1 MSRVLE
7 VVLCLSQDGWPVKAS
22 NRTRAAPRDFG
33 AELVRAWRI
42 CPQVRMRRGH
52 ERVTIEPCQV
62 VEAEPSPD
70 ASWWTWIESHAH
82 ERRVVASRTQAFA
95 PGVTQRELFDA
106 AHAGIVVSALGAGHG
121 AAAVDGTDSPP
132 AAGGDAKPVAKSET
146 KSAARS
152 AAKAAVDAS
161 AGAGA
166 GSADDAQPGGG
177 SRGRPEA
184 AAASAATDAPVAPQP
199 AAAPAGRWLVSE
211 RRRGGGADDSGV
223 VVEMTLDDIALHDGD
238 APPRRY
244 VELRLA
250 APDWETVEA
259 RSAALRALFAA
270 ARELSGAWPAFVQ
283 LTSAIDRACAGE
295 FATAAPV
302 KAQLVDL
309 AGIRSQ
315 RAALFALSGDIA
327 AQWLGN
333 EGGVLDRDDP
343 EFVHQ
348 MRVALRRLRTLMRF
362 FPRFADRQW
371 QDTFGT
377 DLRWL
382 AALLG
387 TVRDWDVFSTEI
399 LPALIAADGG
409 GADWAGTLD
418 AARAQSA
425 AARVELRQALHSAR
439 YARLTL
445 GWLEWL
451 STLALP
457 PAANDDAPSLRR
469 HAAKRV
475 RRLFGHLYASP
486 SLTSLDTAA
495 RHQVRIDAKRLRYAL
510 EFFASLAS
518 RRTRTE
524 TVKTLARVQS
534 VLGEANDAIVA
545 LHHLEQLAAPPYQ
558 IGFVRGYGAA
568 LEQRAA
574 RDAEALLASLRPPK
588 LDGKAR

>member
-7 VVLCLSQDGWPVKAS
+7 IVLSLSLEGWPVKAAS
-22 NRTRAAPRDFG
+22 RARGAQRDFG

-62 VEAEPSPD
+62 EEAEPSPG
-70 ASWWTWIESHAH
+70 ASWWTWVESNAH
-82 ERRVVASRTQAFA
+82 GRRVVASRTKAFA

-106 AHAGIVVSALGAGHG
+106 EHEGIVVAMPLPVPAT
-121 AAAVDGTDSPP
+121 AAAADADAPAGGVDGVAPESTEHP
-132 AAGGDAKPVAKSET
+132 AAGASPES
-146 KSAARS
+146 SALRI
-152 AAKAAVDAS
+152 
-161 AGAGA
+161 
-166 GSADDAQPGGG
+166 
-177 SRGRPEA
+177 
-184 AAASAATDAPVAPQP
+184 
-199 AAAPAGRWLVSE
+199 VSE
-211 RRRGGGADDSGV
+211 RRRGRWADDSGV
-223 VVEMTLDDIALHDGD
+223 VVEMTLDDVILYGGGE
-238 APPRRY
+238 PPRRY
-244 VELRLA
+244 VELRLT
-250 APDWETVEA
+250 APDWETFAA
-259 RSAALRALFAA
+259 RTAALHALFAA

-283 LTSAIDRACAGE
+283 LTSVIDRACAGE
-295 FATAAPV
+295 PADAGPV

-309 AGIRSQ
+309 TGIRTQ
-315 RAALFALSGDIA
+315 RAALFALSGDIT

-333 EGGVLDRDDP
+333 EGGVLERDDP

-362 FPRFADRQW
+362 FPLFADRPW
-371 QDTFGT
+371 RDTLGV

-387 TVRDWDVFSTEI
+387 TVRDWDVFSTES

-409 GADWAGTLD
+409 SADWNGTLD
-418 AARAQSA
+418 AARAQSM

-451 STLALP
+451 SALALP
-457 PAANDDAPSLRR
+457 PAEGGDAPSLRR
-469 HAAKRV
+469 HATKRV

-518 RRTRTE
+518 RRTRNE
-524 TVKTLARVQS
+524 TIKTLARVQS
-534 VLGEANDAIVA
+534 VLGESNDTMVA
-545 LHHLEQLAAPPYQ
+545 LQHLEQLAAPPYQ
-558 IGFVRGYGAA
+558 LGFVRGYGAA

-574 RDAEALLASLRPPK
+574 HDAETLLASLRPPK
-588 LDGKAR
+588 LDGKPR

>member
-7 VVLCLSQDGWPVKAS
+7 IVLSLSLEGWPVKATS
-22 NRTRAAPRDFG
+22 RARGTQRDFG

-62 VEAEPSPD
+62 EEAEPSPG
-70 ASWWTWIESHAH
+70 ASWWTWVESNAH
-82 ERRVVASRTQAFA
+82 GRRVVASRARAFA

-106 AHAGIVVSALGAGHG
+106 EHAGIVVAMPL
-121 AAAVDGTDSPP
+121 PIP
-132 AAGGDAKPVAKSET
+132 AT
-146 KSAARS
+146 
-152 AAKAAVDAS
+152 
-161 AGAGA
+161 
-166 GSADDAQPGGG
+166 
-177 SRGRPEA
+177 
-184 AAASAATDAPVAPQP
+184 
-199 AAAPAGRWLVSE
+199 AAPADADAAIGEVDGVAPNATAPSAAGELPESSALRLVSE
-211 RRRGGGADDSGV
+211 RRRGRWADDSGV
-223 VVEMTLDDIALHDGD
+223 VVEMTLDDVTLHGGGES
-238 APPRRY
+238 PRRY
-244 VELRLA
+244 VELRLT
-250 APDWETVEA
+250 APDWETLAA
-259 RSAALRALFAA
+259 RTAALHALFAA

-283 LTSAIDRACAGE
+283 LTSVIDRACAGE
-295 FATAAPV
+295 PATTGPV

-309 AGIRSQ
+309 TGIRSQ
-315 RAALFALSGDIA
+315 RTALFALSGDIA

-362 FPRFADRQW
+362 FPLFADRQW
-371 QDTFGT
+371 QDTFGV

-387 TVRDWDVFSTEI
+387 TVRDWDVFSTES

-409 GADWAGTLD
+409 GADWDGTLD
-418 AARAQSA
+418 AAHAQCVT
-425 AARVELRQALHSAR
+425 ARVELRQALHSAR

-451 STLALP
+451 SSLALP
-457 PAANDDAPSLRR
+457 PAEAVDAPSLRR
-469 HAAKRV
+469 HATKRV
-475 RRLFGHLYASP
+475 RRLFGELYASP

-524 TVKTLARVQS
+524 TVKTLTRVQS
-534 VLGEANDAIVA
+534 VLGEANDTIVA

-558 IGFVRGYGAA
+558 LGFVRGYGAA

-588 LDGKAR
+588 LDGKPG

>member
-7 VVLCLSQDGWPVKAS
+7 IVLSLSLEGWPVKTGS
-22 NRTRAAPRDFG
+22 RVRGEQRDFG

-42 CPQVRMRRGH
+42 CSQVRMRRGH

-62 VEAEPSPD
+62 EEAEPNPGEC
-70 ASWWTWIESHAH
+70 WWTWIESNAQG
-82 ERRVVASRTQAFA
+82 RRVVASRTRAFA
-95 PGVTQRELFDA
+95 PGVVERELFDA
-106 AHAGIVVSALGAGHG
+106 EHAGIDV
-121 AAAVDGTDSPP
+121 AV
-132 AAGGDAKPVAKSET
+132 
-146 KSAARS
+146 
-152 AAKAAVDAS
+152 
-161 AGAGA
+161 
-166 GSADDAQPGGG
+166 
-177 SRGRPEA
+177 
-184 AAASAATDAPVAPQP
+184 P
-199 AAAPAGRWLVSE
+199 AAATQADAESAEAPGEGVTPGPVDEAALAASSEPAPLRLVSE
-211 RRRGGGADDSGV
+211 RRRGRWADDSGV
-223 VVEMTLDDIALHDGD
+223 VVEMTLDDVTLYGGTE
-238 APPRRY
+238 PPRRH

-250 APDWETVEA
+250 APDWETVAA

-283 LTSAIDRACAGE
+283 LGSVIDCACAGE
-295 FATAAPV
+295 PAVAGPV

-309 AGIRSQ
+309 TGIRTQ

-333 EGGVLDRDDP
+333 ESGVLDRDDP

-362 FPRFADRQW
+362 FPRFADDRW
-371 QDTFGT
+371 KDAFGA

-387 TVRDWDVFSTEI
+387 TVRDWDVFSTES

-409 GADWAGTLD
+409 SADWNGTLD
-418 AARAQSA
+418 AARAQA
-425 AARVELRQALHSAR
+425 MAARIELRQALHSAR

-457 PAANDDAPSLRR
+457 PDAGDDDTPSLRR
-469 HAAKRV
+469 HATKRV
-475 RRLFGHLYASP
+475 RRLFGHLYALP

-518 RRTRTE
+518 RRTRNE

-534 VLGEANDAIVA
+534 VLGEANDTMVA
-545 LHHLEQLAAPPYQ
+545 LHRLEQLAAPAYQ
-558 IGFVRGYGAA
+558 LGFVRGYGAA

-574 RDAEALLASLRPPK
+574 SDAEALLASLRPPK
-588 LDGKAR
+588 LDGKPR

>member
-7 VVLCLSQDGWPVKAS
+7 IVLCLSLDAWQVKTG
-22 NRTRAAPRDFG
+22 TRARGEQRDFG

-62 VEAEPSPD
+62 EEAEPSPGEC
-70 ASWWTWIESHAH
+70 WWTWIESNAQA
-82 ERRVVASRTQAFA
+82 RRVVASRTKAFA
-95 PGVTQRELFDA
+95 PGVVARERFDA
-106 AHAGIVVSALGAGHG
+106 EHAGIAVATPPSAPAPLAEAPPTQATGEDMTPGPVDE
-121 AAAVDGTDSPP
+121 AAV
-132 AAGGDAKPVAKSET
+132 
-146 KSAARS
+146 
-152 AAKAAVDAS
+152 
-161 AGAGA
+161 
-166 GSADDAQPGGG
+166 
-177 SRGRPEA
+177 
-184 AAASAATDAPVAPQP
+184 AASSGPAPLRLVA
-199 AAAPAGRWLVSE
+199 E
-211 RRRGGGADDSGV
+211 RRRGRWADDSGV
-223 VVEMTLDDIALHDGD
+223 VVEMTLDDVTLHGG
-238 APPRRY
+238 AGLPRRQ

-250 APDWETVEA
+250 APDWETVPA
-259 RSAALRALFAA
+259 RTAALRALFAA

-283 LTSAIDRACAGE
+283 LTSVIDRACAGE
-295 FATAAPV
+295 PGVAGPV
-302 KAQLVDL
+302 KAKIVDL
-309 AGIRSQ
+309 TGIRTQ
-315 RAALFALSGDIA
+315 RTALFALSGDIA

-362 FPRFADRQW
+362 FPRFADDQW
-371 QDTFGT
+371 QETFGA

-382 AALLG
+382 ASLLG
-387 TVRDWDVFSTEI
+387 TVRDWDVFSTES

-409 GADWAGTLD
+409 SADWNGTLD
-418 AARAQSA
+418 AARAQA
-425 AARVELRQALHSAR
+425 MAARIELRQALHSAR

-457 PAANDDAPSLRR
+457 PAAGDDDAPSLRR
-469 HAAKRV
+469 HATKRV

-518 RRTRTE
+518 RRTRNE

-534 VLGEANDAIVA
+534 VLGEANDTMVA
-545 LHHLEQLAAPPYQ
+545 QHHLEQLAAPAYQ
-558 IGFVRGYGAA
+558 LGFVRGYGAA

-574 RDAEALLASLRPPK
+574 RDAEALLASLRPPR
-588 LDGKAR
+588 LDGKPR

>member
-7 VVLCLSQDGWPVKAS
+7 IVLSLSLEGWPAKAAG
-22 NRTRAAPRDFG
+22 RARGAQRDFG

-52 ERVTIEPCQV
+52 ERVTIEPCQIE
-62 VEAEPSPD
+62 EAEPSPG
-70 ASWWTWIESHAH
+70 ASWWTWVESNAH
-82 ERRVVASRTQAFA
+82 GRRVVASRTKVFA
-95 PGVTQRELFDA
+95 PGVTARELFDA
-106 AHAGIVVSALGAGHG
+106 EHAGIVVAMPLPVPEAAG
-121 AAAVDGTDSPP
+121 AATGEVDG
-132 AAGGDAKPVAKSET
+132 VAPDT
-146 KSAARS
+146 T
-152 AAKAAVDAS
+152 
-161 AGAGA
+161 
-166 GSADDAQPGGG
+166 
-177 SRGRPEA
+177 GRPEA
-184 AAASAATDAPVAPQP
+184 GMEPESSAL
-199 AAAPAGRWLVSE
+199 RLVSE
-211 RRRGGGADDSGV
+211 RRRGRWADDSGV
-223 VVEMTLDDIALHDGD
+223 VVEMTLDDVMLHRGD
-238 APPRRY
+238 EPPRRY

-250 APDWETVEA
+250 APDWETLAA
-259 RSAALRALFAA
+259 RTAALHALFAA

-283 LTSAIDRACAGE
+283 LTSVIDRACAAE
-295 FATAAPV
+295 PAASGPV
-302 KAQLVDL
+302 KAQPVELTGV
-309 AGIRSQ
+309 RTQ
-315 RAALFALSGDIA
+315 RAALFALSGDIT

-333 EGGVLDRDDP
+333 EGGVLEYDDP

-371 QDTFGT
+371 RDTLGV
-377 DLRWL
+377 DMHWL

-387 TVRDWDVFSTEI
+387 TVRDWDVFATES

-409 GADWAGTLD
+409 DGEWNGTLD
-418 AARAQSA
+418 AARAQCV
-425 AARVELRQALHSAR
+425 AARGELRQALHSAR

-451 STLALP
+451 GSLALP
-457 PAANDDAPSLRR
+457 HAEDDAPSLRR
-469 HAAKRV
+469 HATKRV

-495 RHQVRIDAKRLRYAL
+495 RHRVRIDAKRLRYAL

-545 LHHLEQLAAPPYQ
+545 LRHLEKLAAPPYQ
-558 IGFVRGYGAA
+558 LGFVRGYGAA

-574 RDAEALLASLRPPK
+574 RDAETLLASLRPPK
-588 LDGKAR
+588 LDGKPG

>member
-7 VVLCLSQDGWPVKAS
+7 IVLSLSLEGWPAKVAG
-22 NRTRAAPRDFG
+22 RARGAQRDFG

-52 ERVTIEPCQV
+52 ERVTIEPCQIE
-62 VEAEPSPD
+62 EAEPSPG
-70 ASWWTWIESHAH
+70 ASWWTWVESNAH
-82 ERRVVASRTQAFA
+82 GRRVVASRTKVFA
-95 PGVTQRELFDA
+95 PGVTMRELFDA
-106 AHAGIVVSALGAGHG
+106 EHAGIVVAMPL
-121 AAAVDGTDSPP
+121 
-132 AAGGDAKPVAKSET
+132 PV
-146 KSAARS
+146 
-152 AAKAAVDAS
+152 
-161 AGAGA
+161 
-166 GSADDAQPGGG
+166 
-177 SRGRPEA
+177 PEA
-184 AAASAATDAPVAPQP
+184 AGAATGEVDGVAPDTTGCPEAGMQP
-199 AAAPAGRWLVSE
+199 ESSALRLVSE
-211 RRRGGGADDSGV
+211 RRRGRWADDSGV
-223 VVEMTLDDIALHDGD
+223 VVEMTLDDVTLHRGGE
-238 APPRRY
+238 PPRRY

-250 APDWETVEA
+250 APDWETLAA
-259 RSAALRALFAA
+259 RTAALHALFAA

-283 LTSAIDRACAGE
+283 LTSVIDRACAAE
-295 FATAAPV
+295 PAASGPV
-302 KAQLVDL
+302 KAQPVDL
-309 AGIRSQ
+309 TGVRTQ
-315 RAALFALSGDIA
+315 RAALFALSGDIT

-333 EGGVLDRDDP
+333 ESGVLEYDDP

-371 QDTFGT
+371 RDTLGV
-377 DLRWL
+377 DMHWL

-387 TVRDWDVFSTEI
+387 TVRDWDVFATES

-409 GADWAGTLD
+409 DGEWNGTLD
-418 AARAQSA
+418 AARAQCV
-425 AARVELRQALHSAR
+425 AARGELRQALHSAR

-451 STLALP
+451 GSLALP
-457 PAANDDAPSLRR
+457 HAEDGDAPSLRR
-469 HAAKRV
+469 HATKRV
-475 RRLFGHLYASP
+475 RRLFGDLYASP

-534 VLGEANDAIVA
+534 VLGEANDTIVA
-545 LHHLEQLAAPPYQ
+545 LHHLEKLAAPPYQ
-558 IGFVRGYGAA
+558 LGFVRGYGAA

-574 RDAEALLASLRPPK
+574 RDAETLLASLRPPK
-588 LDGKAR
+588 LDGKPG

>member
-7 VVLCLSQDGWPVKAS
+7 IVLSLSLEGWPVKAAS
-22 NRTRAAPRDFG
+22 RARGAQRDFG

-62 VEAEPSPD
+62 EEAERSPG
-70 ASWWTWIESHAH
+70 ASWWTWVESNAH
-82 ERRVVASRTQAFA
+82 GRRVVASRTEAFA

-106 AHAGIVVSALGAGHG
+106 EHAGIAIAMPL
-121 AAAVDGTDSPP
+121 PL
-132 AAGGDAKPVAKSET
+132 PVT
-146 KSAARS
+146 
-152 AAKAAVDAS
+152 
-161 AGAGA
+161 
-166 GSADDAQPGGG
+166 
-177 SRGRPEA
+177 A
-184 AAASAATDAPVAPQP
+184 AAADAD
-199 AAAPAGRWLVSE
+199 APAGEINGVAPDVAAPPESSAPRLVSE
-211 RRRGGGADDSGV
+211 RRRGRWADDSGV
-223 VVEMTLDDIALHDGD
+223 VVEMTLDDITLHGGGE
-238 APPRRY
+238 PPRRY

-250 APDWETVEA
+250 APDWETFAA
-259 RSAALRALFAA
+259 RTAALRALFAA

-295 FATAAPV
+295 PAAVRPV

-309 AGIRSQ
+309 TGVRTQ
-315 RAALFALSGDIA
+315 RAALFALSGDIT

-362 FPRFADRQW
+362 FPLFADRQW
-371 QDTFGT
+371 QDTLGV

-387 TVRDWDVFSTEI
+387 TVRDWDVFTTES

-409 GADWAGTLD
+409 GADWNGTLD
-418 AARAQSA
+418 AARAQSM

-451 STLALP
+451 SALALP
-457 PAANDDAPSLRR
+457 PAEGGDAPSLRR
-469 HAAKRV
+469 HATKRV
-475 RRLFGHLYASP
+475 RRLFGDLYASP

-524 TVKTLARVQS
+524 TVKTLTRVQS
-534 VLGEANDAIVA
+534 VLGEANDTMVA
-545 LHHLEQLAAPPYQ
+545 LHHLEKLAAPPYQ
-558 IGFVRGYGAA
+558 LGFVRGYGAA

-588 LDGKAR
+588 LGGKPG

>member
-7 VVLCLSQDGWPVKAS
+7 IVLSLSLEGWPAKAAS
-22 NRTRAAPRDFG
+22 RARGTQRDFG

-62 VEAEPSPD
+62 EEAEPSPG
-70 ASWWTWIESHAH
+70 ASWWTWVESNAH
-82 ERRVVASRTQAFA
+82 GRRVVASRTKPFA

-106 AHAGIVVSALGAGHG
+106 EHAGIVVAMPLP
-121 AAAVDGTDSPP
+121 VP
-132 AAGGDAKPVAKSET
+132 ATG
-146 KSAARS
+146 
-152 AAKAAVDAS
+152 AAVDADAPTGEVDGVVPDAAEHPA
-161 AGAGA
+161 AGA
-166 GSADDAQPGGG
+166 P
-177 SRGRPEA
+177 PEA
-184 AAASAATDAPVAPQP
+184 P
-199 AAAPAGRWLVSE
+199 ALRVVSE
-211 RRRGGGADDSGV
+211 RRRGRWADDSGV
-223 VVEMTLDDIALHDGD
+223 VVEMTLDDVTLHGGGE
-238 APPRRY
+238 PPRRY

-250 APDWETVEA
+250 APDWETFTA
-259 RSAALRALFAA
+259 RTAALHALFAA

-283 LTSAIDRACAGE
+283 LTSVIDRACAGE
-295 FATAAPV
+295 PAAAGPV
-302 KAQLVDL
+302 KARLVDL
-309 AGIRSQ
+309 TGIRRQ

-333 EGGVLDRDDP
+333 EAGVLDRDDP

-348 MRVALRRLRTLMRF
+348 LRVALRRLRTLMRF

-371 QDTFGT
+371 KDTFGA
-377 DLRWL
+377 DLHWL

-387 TVRDWDVFSTEI
+387 TVRDWDVFSTET

-409 GADWAGTLD
+409 GADWNGTLD
-418 AARAQSA
+418 AARAQST

-451 STLALP
+451 SALALP
-457 PAANDDAPSLRR
+457 PAAAADDDAPSLRR
-469 HAAKRV
+469 HATKRV

-495 RHQVRIDAKRLRYAL
+495 RHRVRIDAKRLRYAL

-534 VLGEANDAIVA
+534 VLGEANDTVVA

-558 IGFVRGYGAA
+558 LGFVRGYGAA

-574 RDAEALLASLRPPK
+574 RDAETLLASLRPPK
-588 LDGKAR
+588 LDGKPG

>member
-7 VVLCLSQDGWPVKAS
+7 IVLSLSLEGWPGKGAS
-22 NRTRAAPRDFG
+22 RARGAQRDFG

-52 ERVTIEPCQV
+52 ERVTIEPCQIE
-62 VEAEPSPD
+62 EAERSPG
-70 ASWWTWIESHAH
+70 ASWWTWVEANAH
-82 ERRVVASRTQAFA
+82 GTRVVASRTEAFA

-106 AHAGIVVSALGAGHG
+106 EHAGIVVATPL
-121 AAAVDGTDSPP
+121 PIP
-132 AAGGDAKPVAKSET
+132 AT
-146 KSAARS
+146 R
-152 AAKAAVDAS
+152 
-161 AGAGA
+161 
-166 GSADDAQPGGG
+166 
-177 SRGRPEA
+177 
-184 AAASAATDAPVAPQP
+184 AATDADVPAADVNGVAPDTDEARAQ
-199 AAAPAGRWLVSE
+199 ASALRIVSE
-211 RRRGGGADDSGV
+211 RRRGRWADDSGV
-223 VVEMTLDDIALHDGD
+223 GVEMTLDDITLHGGGE
-238 APPRRY
+238 PPRRY

-250 APDWETVEA
+250 APDWETVAA
-259 RSAALRALFAA
+259 RTAALHALFAA
-270 ARELSGAWPAFVQ
+270 ARELTGAWPAFVQ
-283 LTSAIDRACAGE
+283 LTSVIDRACAGGPV
-295 FATAAPV
+295 AAALV
-302 KAQLVDL
+302 KAQPVDL
-309 AGIRSQ
+309 TGIRTQ
-315 RAALFALSGDIA
+315 RAALFALSGDIT

-333 EGGVLDRDDP
+333 ECGVLDRDDP

-362 FPRFADRQW
+362 FPRFTDRQW
-371 QDTFGT
+371 KDTLGV

-382 AALLG
+382 AKLLG
-387 TVRDWDVFSTEI
+387 TVRDWDVFATES

-409 GADWAGTLD
+409 GSDWDGTLD
-418 AARAQSA
+418 AARAQSM

-451 STLALP
+451 SALALP
-457 PAANDDAPSLRR
+457 AAGDDDAPSLRR
-469 HAAKRV
+469 HATKRV
-475 RRLFGHLYASP
+475 RRLFGHLYGSP

-534 VLGEANDAIVA
+534 VLGEANDAMVA

-558 IGFVRGYGAA
+558 LGFVRGYGAA

-574 RDAEALLASLRPPK
+574 RDAETLLASLRPPK
-588 LDGKAR
+588 LDGKPG

>member
-7 VVLCLSQDGWPVKAS
+7 IVLSLSLEGWPTKAAG
-22 NRTRAAPRDFG
+22 RARGAQRDFG

-52 ERVTIEPCQV
+52 ERVTIEPCQIE
-62 VEAEPSPD
+62 EAEPSPG
-70 ASWWTWIESHAH
+70 ASWWTWVESNAH
-82 ERRVVASRTQAFA
+82 GRRVVASRTKVFA
-95 PGVTQRELFDA
+95 PGVTARELFDA
-106 AHAGIVVSALGAGHG
+106 EHAGIVVAMPLPVPEAAG
-121 AAAVDGTDSPP
+121 AATGEVDG
-132 AAGGDAKPVAKSET
+132 VAPDT
-146 KSAARS
+146 T
-152 AAKAAVDAS
+152 
-161 AGAGA
+161 
-166 GSADDAQPGGG
+166 
-177 SRGRPEA
+177 GRPEA
-184 AAASAATDAPVAPQP
+184 DMQPESSAL
-199 AAAPAGRWLVSE
+199 RLVSE
-211 RRRGGGADDSGV
+211 RRRGRWADDSGV
-223 VVEMTLDDIALHDGD
+223 VVEMTLDDVTLHSGD
-238 APPRRY
+238 EPPRRY

-250 APDWETVEA
+250 APDWETLAA
-259 RSAALRALFAA
+259 RTAALHALFAA

-283 LTSAIDRACAGE
+283 LTSVIDRACAAE
-295 FATAAPV
+295 PAASGPV
-302 KAQLVDL
+302 KAQPVELTGV
-309 AGIRSQ
+309 RTQ
-315 RAALFALSGDIA
+315 RAALFALSGDIT

-333 EGGVLDRDDP
+333 EGGVLEYDDP

-371 QDTFGT
+371 RDTLGV
-377 DLRWL
+377 DMHWL

-387 TVRDWDVFSTEI
+387 TVRDWDVFATES

-409 GADWAGTLD
+409 DGEWNGTLD
-418 AARAQSA
+418 AARAQCV
-425 AARVELRQALHSAR
+425 AARGELRQALHSAR

-451 STLALP
+451 GSLALP
-457 PAANDDAPSLRR
+457 HAEDDAPSLRR
-469 HAAKRV
+469 HATKRV

-495 RHQVRIDAKRLRYAL
+495 RHRVRIDAKRLRYAL

-545 LHHLEQLAAPPYQ
+545 LRHLEKLAAPPYQ
-558 IGFVRGYGAA
+558 LGFVRGYGAA

-574 RDAEALLASLRPPK
+574 RDAETLLASLRPPK
-588 LDGKAR
+588 LDGKPG

>member
-7 VVLCLSQDGWPVKAS
+7 IVLSLSLEGWPAKVAG
-22 NRTRAAPRDFG
+22 RARGAQRDFG

-52 ERVTIEPCQV
+52 ERVTIEPCQIE
-62 VEAEPSPD
+62 EAEPSPG
-70 ASWWTWIESHAH
+70 ASWWTWVESNAH
-82 ERRVVASRTQAFA
+82 GRRVVASRTKVFA
-95 PGVTQRELFDA
+95 PGVTMRELFDA
-106 AHAGIVVSALGAGHG
+106 EHAGIVVAMPL
-121 AAAVDGTDSPP
+121 
-132 AAGGDAKPVAKSET
+132 PV
-146 KSAARS
+146 
-152 AAKAAVDAS
+152 
-161 AGAGA
+161 
-166 GSADDAQPGGG
+166 
-177 SRGRPEA
+177 PEA
-184 AAASAATDAPVAPQP
+184 AGAATGEVDGVAPDTTGCPEAGMQP
-199 AAAPAGRWLVSE
+199 ESSALRLVSE
-211 RRRGGGADDSGV
+211 RRRGRWADDSGV
-223 VVEMTLDDIALHDGD
+223 VVEMTLDDVTLHRGGE
-238 APPRRY
+238 PPRRY

-250 APDWETVEA
+250 APDWETLAA
-259 RSAALRALFAA
+259 RTAALHALFAA

-283 LTSAIDRACAGE
+283 LTSVIDRACAAE
-295 FATAAPV
+295 PAASGPV
-302 KAQLVDL
+302 KAQPVDL
-309 AGIRSQ
+309 TGVRTQ
-315 RAALFALSGDIA
+315 RAALFALSGDIT

-333 EGGVLDRDDP
+333 EGGVLEYDDP

-371 QDTFGT
+371 RDTLGV
-377 DLRWL
+377 DMHWL

-387 TVRDWDVFSTEI
+387 TVRDWDVFATES

-409 GADWAGTLD
+409 DGEWNGTLD
-418 AARAQSA
+418 AARAQCV
-425 AARVELRQALHSAR
+425 AARGELRQALHSAR

-451 STLALP
+451 GSLALP
-457 PAANDDAPSLRR
+457 HAEDGDAPSLRR
-469 HAAKRV
+469 HATKRV
-475 RRLFGHLYASP
+475 RRLFGDLYASP

-534 VLGEANDAIVA
+534 VLGEANDTIVA
-545 LHHLEQLAAPPYQ
+545 LHHLEKLAAPPYQ
-558 IGFVRGYGAA
+558 LGFVRGYGAA

-574 RDAEALLASLRPPK
+574 RDAETLLASLRPPK
-588 LDGKAR
+588 LDGKPG

>member
-7 VVLCLSQDGWPVKAS
+7 VVLCLSLEGWPVKTGS
-22 NRTRAAPRDFG
+22 RVRGEQRDFG

-62 VEAEPSPD
+62 EEAEPSPGEC
-70 ASWWTWIESHAH
+70 WWTWIESNVQG
-82 ERRVVASRTQAFA
+82 RRVVASRTKRFA
-95 PGVTQRELFDA
+95 PGVVARELFDA
-106 AHAGIVVSALGAGHG
+106 EHAGIAVATPAPAAQADAESAETAGEG
-121 AAAVDGTDSPP
+121 VTPGPVDEAAV
-132 AAGGDAKPVAKSET
+132 
-146 KSAARS
+146 
-152 AAKAAVDAS
+152 
-161 AGAGA
+161 
-166 GSADDAQPGGG
+166 
-177 SRGRPEA
+177 
-184 AAASAATDAPVAPQP
+184 AASSGPAPP
-199 AAAPAGRWLVSE
+199 RLVSE
-211 RRRGGGADDSGV
+211 RRRGRWADDSGV
-223 VVEMTLDDIALHDGD
+223 VVEMTLDDVTLHGGTES
-238 APPRRY
+238 PRRHG
-244 VELRLA
+244 ELRLA
-250 APDWETVEA
+250 APDWETVAA
-259 RSAALRALFAA
+259 RTAALRALFAA

-283 LTSAIDRACAGE
+283 LTSVIDRACAGE
-295 FATAAPV
+295 PDAPRPV

-309 AGIRSQ
+309 AGIRTQ

-333 EGGVLDRDDP
+333 ESGVLDRDDP

-348 MRVALRRLRTLMRF
+348 MRVALRRLRTLVRF
-362 FPRFADRQW
+362 FPRFADDQW
-371 QDTFGT
+371 TDTFGV

-382 AALLG
+382 ASLLG
-387 TVRDWDVFSTEI
+387 TVRDWDVFSTES

-409 GADWAGTLD
+409 SADWDGTLD
-418 AARAQSA
+418 AARAQA
-425 AARVELRQALHSAR
+425 TAARVELRQALHSAR

-451 STLALP
+451 STFALP
-457 PAANDDAPSLRR
+457 PAAGDDDAPSLRR
-469 HAAKRV
+469 HATRRV

-534 VLGEANDAIVA
+534 VLGEANDTMVA
-545 LHHLEQLAAPPYQ
+545 LHHLEHLAAPAYQ
-558 IGFVRGYGAA
+558 RGFVRGYGAA

-574 RDAEALLASLRPPK
+574 SDAEALLASLRPPK
-588 LDGKAR
+588 LDGKPR

>member
-7 VVLCLSQDGWPVKAS
+7 IVLCLSLEGWPVKAGS
-22 NRTRAAPRDFG
+22 RARGEQRDFG

-52 ERVTIEPCQV
+52 ERVTIEPCQIE
-62 VEAEPSPD
+62 EAEPSPGE
-70 ASWWTWIESHAH
+70 SWWTWVESNAH
-82 ERRVVASRTQAFA
+82 GRRVVASRTKAFA
-95 PGVTQRELFDA
+95 PGVVARELFDA
-106 AHAGIVVSALGAGHG
+106 EHAGIVVATPPSATPAEPERAEAAGDGGQGAPGPVDEAVV
-121 AAAVDGTDSPP
+121 AAATGP
-132 AAGGDAKPVAKSET
+132 APL
-146 KSAARS
+146 R
-152 AAKAAVDAS
+152 
-161 AGAGA
+161 
-166 GSADDAQPGGG
+166 
-177 SRGRPEA
+177 
-184 AAASAATDAPVAPQP
+184 
-199 AAAPAGRWLVSE
+199 LVSE
-211 RRRGGGADDSGV
+211 RRRGRWADDSGV
-223 VVEMTLDDIALHDGD
+223 VVEMTLDDVMLDGG
-238 APPRRY
+238 AEPPRRH

-250 APDWETVEA
+250 APDWETDAA
-259 RSAALRALFAA
+259 RAAALRALFAA

-283 LTSAIDRACAGE
+283 LTSVIDRACAGE
-295 FATAAPV
+295 PAITGPI

-309 AGIRSQ
+309 TGIRTQ
-315 RAALFALSGDIA
+315 RTALFALSGDIA

-333 EGGVLDRDDP
+333 EAGVLERDDP

-362 FPRFADRQW
+362 FPRFADDRW
-371 QDTFGT
+371 KDAFGA

-382 AALLG
+382 ASLLG
-387 TVRDWDVFSTEI
+387 TVRDWDVFSTES

-409 GADWAGTLD
+409 SADWNGTLD
-418 AARAQSA
+418 AARTQAT

-457 PAANDDAPSLRR
+457 DAGDDAPSLRR
-469 HAAKRV
+469 HATRRV

-495 RHQVRIDAKRLRYAL
+495 RHRVRIDAKRLRYAL

-534 VLGEANDAIVA
+534 VLGDANDAIVA
-545 LHHLEQLAAPPYQ
+545 LHHLEQLAAPAYQ
-558 IGFVRGYGAA
+558 LGFVRGYGAA
-568 LEQRAA
+568 LERRAA

-588 LDGKAR
+588 LDARSR

>member
-7 VVLCLSQDGWPVKAS
+7 VVLSLSLEGWPVKAAS
-22 NRTRAAPRDFG
+22 RARGAQRDFG

-42 CPQVRMRRGH
+42 CPQVRMRRGQ

-62 VEAEPSPD
+62 EEAEPSPG
-70 ASWWTWIESHAH
+70 ASWWTWVESNAH
-82 ERRVVASRTQAFA
+82 GRRVVASRTKAFA

-106 AHAGIVVSALGAGHG
+106 EHEGIVVAMPLPVPATAV
-121 AAAVDGTDSPP
+121 AADADAPTGEVDGVAPESKEQP
-132 AAGGDAKPVAKSET
+132 AAGASPES
-146 KSAARS
+146 SALR
-152 AAKAAVDAS
+152 
-161 AGAGA
+161 
-166 GSADDAQPGGG
+166 
-177 SRGRPEA
+177 
-184 AAASAATDAPVAPQP
+184 
-199 AAAPAGRWLVSE
+199 LVSE
-211 RRRGGGADDSGV
+211 RRRGRWADDSGV
-223 VVEMTLDDIALHDGD
+223 VVEMTLDDVILYGGGE
-238 APPRRY
+238 PPRRY

-250 APDWETVEA
+250 APDWETLAA
-259 RSAALRALFAA
+259 RTAALHALFAA

-283 LTSAIDRACAGE
+283 LTSVIDRICAGE
-295 FATAAPV
+295 PAAAGPV

-309 AGIRSQ
+309 TGIRTQ
-315 RAALFALSGDIA
+315 RAALFALSGDIT

-333 EGGVLDRDDP
+333 EGGVLERDDP

-362 FPRFADRQW
+362 FPLFADRQW
-371 QDTFGT
+371 RDTLGV

-382 AALLG
+382 VALLG
-387 TVRDWDVFSTEI
+387 TVRDWDVFSTES

-409 GADWAGTLD
+409 GADWNGTLD
-418 AARAQSA
+418 AARAQSM

-451 STLALP
+451 SALALP
-457 PAANDDAPSLRR
+457 PAEGGDAPSLRR
-469 HAAKRV
+469 HATKRV

-518 RRTRTE
+518 RRTRNE
-524 TVKTLARVQS
+524 TIKTLARVQS
-534 VLGEANDAIVA
+534 VLGESNDTMVA
-545 LHHLEQLAAPPYQ
+545 LQHLEQLAAPPYQ
-558 IGFVRGYGAA
+558 LGFVRGYGAA

-574 RDAEALLASLRPPK
+574 RDAETLLASLRPPK
-588 LDGKAR
+588 LDGKPR

>member
-7 VVLCLSQDGWPVKAS
+7 IVLSLSLEGWPGKGAS
-22 NRTRAAPRDFG
+22 RARGAQRDFG

-52 ERVTIEPCQV
+52 ERVTIEPCQIE
-62 VEAEPSPD
+62 EAERSPG
-70 ASWWTWIESHAH
+70 ASWWTWVEANAH
-82 ERRVVASRTQAFA
+82 GTRVVASRTETFA

-106 AHAGIVVSALGAGHG
+106 EHAGIVVATSPAPAARAAADADAPAAEIDGVASDTDEARSQASAL
-121 AAAVDGTDSPP
+121 
-132 AAGGDAKPVAKSET
+132 
-146 KSAARS
+146 RI
-152 AAKAAVDAS
+152 
-161 AGAGA
+161 
-166 GSADDAQPGGG
+166 
-177 SRGRPEA
+177 
-184 AAASAATDAPVAPQP
+184 
-199 AAAPAGRWLVSE
+199 VSE
-211 RRRGGGADDSGV
+211 RRRGRWADDSGV
-223 VVEMTLDDIALHDGD
+223 VVEMTLDDITLHGGGE
-238 APPRRY
+238 PPRRY

-250 APDWETVEA
+250 APDWETVAA
-259 RSAALRALFAA
+259 RTAALHALFAA
-270 ARELSGAWPAFVQ
+270 ARELTGAWPAFVQ
-283 LTSAIDRACAGE
+283 LTSVIDRACAGGPV
-295 FATAAPV
+295 AAALV
-302 KAQLVDL
+302 KAQPVDL
-309 AGIRSQ
+309 TGIRTQ
-315 RAALFALSGDIA
+315 RAALFALSGDIT

-333 EGGVLDRDDP
+333 ECGVLDRDDP

-362 FPRFADRQW
+362 FPRFTDRQW
-371 QDTFGT
+371 KDTLGV

-387 TVRDWDVFSTEI
+387 TVRDWDVFATES

-409 GADWAGTLD
+409 GSAWDGTLD
-418 AARAQSA
+418 AARAQSM

-451 STLALP
+451 SALALP
-457 PAANDDAPSLRR
+457 AAGDDDAPSLRR
-469 HAAKRV
+469 HATKRV
-475 RRLFGHLYASP
+475 RRLFGHLYGSP

-534 VLGEANDAIVA
+534 VLGEANDAMVA

-558 IGFVRGYGAA
+558 LGFVRGYGAA

-574 RDAEALLASLRPPK
+574 RDAETLLASLRPPK
-588 LDGKAR
+588 LDGKPG

>member
-7 VVLCLSQDGWPVKAS
+7 IVLSLSLEGWPAKAAG
-22 NRTRAAPRDFG
+22 RARGAQRDFG

-52 ERVTIEPCQV
+52 ERVTIEPCQIE
-62 VEAEPSPD
+62 EAEPSPG
-70 ASWWTWIESHAH
+70 ASWWTWVESNAH
-82 ERRVVASRTQAFA
+82 GRRVVASRTKVFA
-95 PGVTQRELFDA
+95 PGVTARELFDA
-106 AHAGIVVSALGAGHG
+106 EHAGIVVAMPLPVPEAAG
-121 AAAVDGTDSPP
+121 AATGEVDG
-132 AAGGDAKPVAKSET
+132 VAPDT
-146 KSAARS
+146 T
-152 AAKAAVDAS
+152 
-161 AGAGA
+161 
-166 GSADDAQPGGG
+166 
-177 SRGRPEA
+177 GRPEA
-184 AAASAATDAPVAPQP
+184 GMQPESSAL
-199 AAAPAGRWLVSE
+199 RLVSE
-211 RRRGGGADDSGV
+211 RRRGRWADDSGV
-223 VVEMTLDDIALHDGD
+223 VVEMTLDDVTLHRGD
-238 APPRRY
+238 EPPRRY

-250 APDWETVEA
+250 APDWETLAA
-259 RSAALRALFAA
+259 RTAALHALFAA

-283 LTSAIDRACAGE
+283 LTSVIDCACAAE
-295 FATAAPV
+295 PAASGPV
-302 KAQLVDL
+302 KAQPVELTGV
-309 AGIRSQ
+309 RTQ
-315 RAALFALSGDIA
+315 RAALFALSGDIT

-333 EGGVLDRDDP
+333 EGGVLEYDDP

-371 QDTFGT
+371 RDTLGV
-377 DLRWL
+377 DMHWL

-387 TVRDWDVFSTEI
+387 TVRDWDVFATES

-409 GADWAGTLD
+409 DGEWNGTLD
-418 AARAQSA
+418 AARAQCV
-425 AARVELRQALHSAR
+425 AARGELRQALHSAR

-451 STLALP
+451 GSLALP
-457 PAANDDAPSLRR
+457 HAEDDAPSLRR
-469 HAAKRV
+469 HATKRV

-495 RHQVRIDAKRLRYAL
+495 RHRVRIDAKRLRYAL

-545 LHHLEQLAAPPYQ
+545 LRHLEKLAAPPYQ
-558 IGFVRGYGAA
+558 LGFVRGYGAA

-574 RDAEALLASLRPPK
+574 RDAETLLASLRPPK
-588 LDGKAR
+588 LDGKPG

>member
-7 VVLCLSQDGWPVKAS
+7 IVLSLSLEGWPVKAGS
-22 NRTRAAPRDFG
+22 RARGTQRDFG

-62 VEAEPSPD
+62 EEAEPSPG
-70 ASWWTWIESHAH
+70 ASWWTWVESNAH
-82 ERRVVASRTQAFA
+82 GRRVVASRTKAFA

-106 AHAGIVVSALGAGHG
+106 DHAGIVVAMPLP
-121 AAAVDGTDSPP
+121 VP
-132 AAGGDAKPVAKSET
+132 ATG
-146 KSAARS
+146 
-152 AAKAAVDAS
+152 AAVDADAPTGDVDEVDGVAPDATERS
-161 AGAGA
+161 AAGA
-166 GSADDAQPGGG
+166 P
-177 SRGRPEA
+177 PESTA
-184 AAASAATDAPVAPQP
+184 M
-199 AAAPAGRWLVSE
+199 RLVSE
-211 RRRGGGADDSGV
+211 RRRGRWADDSGV
-223 VVEMTLDDIALHDGD
+223 VVEMTLDDVTLHGGGE
-238 APPRRY
+238 PPRRY

-250 APDWETVEA
+250 APDWET
-259 RSAALRALFAA
+259 SAARAAALHALFAA

-283 LTSAIDRACAGE
+283 LTSVIDRACAGE
-295 FATAAPV
+295 PAAAGPV
-302 KAQLVDL
+302 KARLVDL
-309 AGIRSQ
+309 TGIRTQ

-362 FPRFADRQW
+362 FPSFADRQW
-371 QDTFGT
+371 KDAFGA
-377 DLRWL
+377 DLHWL

-387 TVRDWDVFSTEI
+387 TVRDWDVFSTET

-409 GADWAGTLD
+409 GADWDGTLD
-418 AARAQSA
+418 AARAQSM

-457 PAANDDAPSLRR
+457 PAEGDDAPSLRR
-469 HAAKRV
+469 HATKRV

-495 RHQVRIDAKRLRYAL
+495 RHRLRIDAKRLRYAL

-518 RRTRTE
+518 RRTRNE
-524 TVKTLARVQS
+524 TVKTLARVQT
-534 VLGEANDAIVA
+534 VLGESNDTMVA
-545 LHHLEQLAAPPYQ
+545 LQHLEQLTAPPYQ
-558 IGFVRGYGAA
+558 LGFVRGYGAA

-574 RDAEALLASLRPPK
+574 RDAETLLASLRPPK
-588 LDGKAR
+588 LDGKPG

>member
-7 VVLCLSQDGWPVKAS
+7 IVLSLSLEGWPVKAAS
-22 NRTRAAPRDFG
+22 RARGAQRDFG

-42 CPQVRMRRGH
+42 CPQVRMRRGS

-62 VEAEPSPD
+62 EEAEPSPG
-70 ASWWTWIESHAH
+70 ASWWTWVESNAH
-82 ERRVVASRTQAFA
+82 GTRVVASRTKAFA

-106 AHAGIVVSALGAGHG
+106 EHEGIVVAMPLPVPATAVAASADAPTGE
-121 AAAVDGTDSPP
+121 VDGVAAESTEQP
-132 AAGGDAKPVAKSET
+132 AAGASPES
-146 KSAARS
+146 SALR
-152 AAKAAVDAS
+152 
-161 AGAGA
+161 
-166 GSADDAQPGGG
+166 
-177 SRGRPEA
+177 
-184 AAASAATDAPVAPQP
+184 
-199 AAAPAGRWLVSE
+199 LVSE
-211 RRRGGGADDSGV
+211 RRRGRWADDSGV
-223 VVEMTLDDIALHDGD
+223 VVEMTLDDVIAYGGGGE
-238 APPRRY
+238 PPRRY

-250 APDWETVEA
+250 APDWETLAA
-259 RSAALRALFAA
+259 RTAALHALFAA

-283 LTSAIDRACAGE
+283 LTSVIDRACAGE
-295 FATAAPV
+295 PAADGPV

-309 AGIRSQ
+309 TGIRTQ
-315 RAALFALSGDIA
+315 RAALFALSGDIT

-362 FPRFADRQW
+362 FPLFADRQW
-371 QDTFGT
+371 RDTLGV

-387 TVRDWDVFSTEI
+387 TVRDWDVFSTES

-409 GADWAGTLD
+409 GADWNGTLD
-418 AARAQSA
+418 AARAQSM
-425 AARVELRQALHSAR
+425 AARVELRHALHSAR

-451 STLALP
+451 SVLALP
-457 PAANDDAPSLRR
+457 PAEAGDAPSLRR
-469 HAAKRV
+469 HATKRV

-518 RRTRTE
+518 RRTRNE
-524 TVKTLARVQS
+524 TIKTLARVQS
-534 VLGEANDAIVA
+534 VLGESNDTMVA
-545 LHHLEQLAAPPYQ
+545 LQHLEQLAAPPYQ
-558 IGFVRGYGAA
+558 LGFVRGYGAA

-574 RDAEALLASLRPPK
+574 RDAETLLASLRPPK
-588 LDGKAR
+588 LDGKPR

>member
-7 VVLCLSQDGWPVKAS
+7 IVLSLSLEGWPVKGAS
-22 NRTRAAPRDFG
+22 RARGAQRDFG

-52 ERVTIEPCQV
+52 ERVTIEPCLIE
-62 VEAEPSPD
+62 EAERSPG
-70 ASWWTWIESHAH
+70 ASWWTWVESNAH
-82 ERRVVASRTQAFA
+82 GTRVVASRTGAFS

-106 AHAGIVVSALGAGHG
+106 EHAGIVVATPLPIPPTSAAADADAPAAEIDGVAPHTDEARAQASAL
-121 AAAVDGTDSPP
+121 
-132 AAGGDAKPVAKSET
+132 
-146 KSAARS
+146 RI
-152 AAKAAVDAS
+152 
-161 AGAGA
+161 
-166 GSADDAQPGGG
+166 
-177 SRGRPEA
+177 
-184 AAASAATDAPVAPQP
+184 
-199 AAAPAGRWLVSE
+199 VSE
-211 RRRGGGADDSGV
+211 RRRGRWADDSGV
-223 VVEMTLDDIALHDGD
+223 VVEMTLDDITLHGGGE
-238 APPRRY
+238 PPRRY

-250 APDWETVEA
+250 APDWETVAA
-259 RSAALRALFAA
+259 RTAALHALFAA

-283 LTSAIDRACAGE
+283 LTSVIDRACAGGPV
-295 FATAAPV
+295 AAALV
-302 KAQLVDL
+302 KAQSVDL
-309 AGIRSQ
+309 TGIRTQ
-315 RAALFALSGDIA
+315 RAALFALSGDIT

-333 EGGVLDRDDP
+333 ECGVLARDDP

-362 FPRFADRQW
+362 FPRFTDRQW
-371 QDTFGT
+371 KDTLGV

-382 AALLG
+382 ATLLG
-387 TVRDWDVFSTEI
+387 TVRDWDVFATES
-399 LPALIAADGG
+399 LPALIEADGG
-409 GADWAGTLD
+409 GSDWDGTLD
-418 AARAQSA
+418 AARAQSM

-451 STLALP
+451 SALALP
-457 PAANDDAPSLRR
+457 AAHGDAAPSLRR
-469 HAAKRV
+469 HATKRV
-475 RRLFGHLYASP
+475 RRLFGHLYGSP

-518 RRTRTE
+518 RRTRNE

-534 VLGEANDAIVA
+534 VLGEANDAMVA

-558 IGFVRGYGAA
+558 LGFVRGYGAA

-574 RDAEALLASLRPPK
+574 RDAETLLASLRAPK
-588 LDGKAR
+588 LDGKPG

>member
-7 VVLCLSQDGWPVKAS
+7 IVLSLSLEGWPVQGAS
-22 NRTRAAPRDFG
+22 RTRGAQRDFG

-52 ERVTIEPCQV
+52 ERVTIEPCQIE
-62 VEAEPSPD
+62 EAERSPG
-70 ASWWTWIESHAH
+70 ANWWTWVESNAH
-82 ERRVVASRTQAFA
+82 GTRVVASRTETFA

-106 AHAGIVVSALGAGHG
+106 EHAGIVVAAPLPVPTTAGAADADAPAADAPAADAEGIAPDTDEARAQASAL
-121 AAAVDGTDSPP
+121 
-132 AAGGDAKPVAKSET
+132 
-146 KSAARS
+146 RI
-152 AAKAAVDAS
+152 
-161 AGAGA
+161 
-166 GSADDAQPGGG
+166 
-177 SRGRPEA
+177 
-184 AAASAATDAPVAPQP
+184 
-199 AAAPAGRWLVSE
+199 VSE
-211 RRRGGGADDSGV
+211 RRRGRWADDSGV
-223 VVEMTLDDIALHDGD
+223 VVEMTLDDIMLHGGGE
-238 APPRRY
+238 PPRRY

-250 APDWETVEA
+250 APDWETVAA
-259 RSAALRALFAA
+259 RTAALHALFAA

-283 LTSAIDRACAGE
+283 LTSVIDRACAGGPV
-295 FATAAPV
+295 AAALV
-302 KAQLVDL
+302 KAQPVDL
-309 AGIRSQ
+309 TGIRTQ
-315 RAALFALSGDIA
+315 RAALFALAGDIT

-333 EGGVLDRDDP
+333 ECGVLDRDDP

-362 FPRFADRQW
+362 FPRFTDRQW
-371 QDTFGT
+371 KDTLGV

-382 AALLG
+382 AKLLG
-387 TVRDWDVFSTEI
+387 TVRDWDVFATES

-409 GADWAGTLD
+409 GSDWDGTLD
-418 AARAQSA
+418 AARAQSM

-451 STLALP
+451 SALVL
-457 PAANDDAPSLRR
+457 PAADGDDAPSLRR
-469 HAAKRV
+469 HATKRV
-475 RRLFGHLYASP
+475 RRLFGHLYGSP

-534 VLGEANDAIVA
+534 VLGEANDAMVA
-545 LHHLEQLAAPPYQ
+545 LHHLEQLSAPPYQ
-558 IGFVRGYGAA
+558 LGFVRGYGAA

-574 RDAEALLASLRPPK
+574 RDAETLLASLRPPK
-588 LDGKAR
+588 LDGKSG

>member
-7 VVLCLSQDGWPVKAS
+7 IVLSLSLEGWPAKAAG
-22 NRTRAAPRDFG
+22 RARGAQRDFG

-52 ERVTIEPCQV
+52 ERVTIEPCQIE
-62 VEAEPSPD
+62 EAEPSPG
-70 ASWWTWIESHAH
+70 ASWWTWVESNAH
-82 ERRVVASRTQAFA
+82 GRRVVASRTKVFA
-95 PGVTQRELFDA
+95 PGVTARELFDA
-106 AHAGIVVSALGAGHG
+106 EHAGIVVAMPLPVPEAAG
-121 AAAVDGTDSPP
+121 AATGEVDG
-132 AAGGDAKPVAKSET
+132 VAPDT
-146 KSAARS
+146 T
-152 AAKAAVDAS
+152 
-161 AGAGA
+161 
-166 GSADDAQPGGG
+166 
-177 SRGRPEA
+177 GRPEA
-184 AAASAATDAPVAPQP
+184 DMQPESSAL
-199 AAAPAGRWLVSE
+199 RLVSE
-211 RRRGGGADDSGV
+211 RRRGRWADDSGV
-223 VVEMTLDDIALHDGD
+223 VVEMTLDDVTLHRGD
-238 APPRRY
+238 EPPRRY

-250 APDWETVEA
+250 APDWETLAA
-259 RSAALRALFAA
+259 RTAALHALFAA

-283 LTSAIDRACAGE
+283 LTSVIDRACAAE
-295 FATAAPV
+295 PAASGPV
-302 KAQLVDL
+302 KAQPVELTGV
-309 AGIRSQ
+309 RTQ
-315 RAALFALSGDIA
+315 RAALFALSGDIT

-333 EGGVLDRDDP
+333 EGGVLEYDDP

-371 QDTFGT
+371 RDTLGV
-377 DLRWL
+377 DMHWL

-387 TVRDWDVFSTEI
+387 TVRDWDVFATES

-409 GADWAGTLD
+409 DGEWNGTLD
-418 AARAQSA
+418 AARAQCV
-425 AARVELRQALHSAR
+425 AARGELRQALHSAR

-451 STLALP
+451 GSLALP
-457 PAANDDAPSLRR
+457 HAEDDAPSLRR
-469 HAAKRV
+469 HATKRV

-495 RHQVRIDAKRLRYAL
+495 RHRVRIDAKRLRYAL

-545 LHHLEQLAAPPYQ
+545 LRHLEKLAAPPYQ
-558 IGFVRGYGAA
+558 LGFVRGYGAA

-574 RDAEALLASLRPPK
+574 RDAETLLASLRPPK
-588 LDGKAR
+588 LDGKPG

>member
-7 VVLCLSQDGWPVKAS
+7 IVLSLSLEGWPAKAAG
-22 NRTRAAPRDFG
+22 RARGAQRDFG

-52 ERVTIEPCQV
+52 ERVTIEPCQIE
-62 VEAEPSPD
+62 EAEPSPG
-70 ASWWTWIESHAH
+70 ASWWTWVESNAH
-82 ERRVVASRTQAFA
+82 GRRVVASRTKVFA
-95 PGVTQRELFDA
+95 PGVTARELFDA
-106 AHAGIVVSALGAGHG
+106 EHAGIVVAMPLPVPEAAG
-121 AAAVDGTDSPP
+121 AATGEVDG
-132 AAGGDAKPVAKSET
+132 VAPDT
-146 KSAARS
+146 T
-152 AAKAAVDAS
+152 
-161 AGAGA
+161 
-166 GSADDAQPGGG
+166 
-177 SRGRPEA
+177 GRPEA
-184 AAASAATDAPVAPQP
+184 GMQPESSAL
-199 AAAPAGRWLVSE
+199 RLVSE
-211 RRRGGGADDSGV
+211 RRRGRWADDSGV
-223 VVEMTLDDIALHDGD
+223 VVEMTLDDVTLHRGGE
-238 APPRRY
+238 PPRRY

-250 APDWETVEA
+250 APDWETLAA
-259 RSAALRALFAA
+259 RTAALHALFAA

-283 LTSAIDRACAGE
+283 LTSVIDRACAAE
-295 FATAAPV
+295 PAASGPV
-302 KAQLVDL
+302 KAQPVDL
-309 AGIRSQ
+309 TGVRTQ
-315 RAALFALSGDIA
+315 RAALFALSGDIT

-333 EGGVLDRDDP
+333 EGGVLEYDDP

-371 QDTFGT
+371 RDTLGV
-377 DLRWL
+377 DMHWL

-387 TVRDWDVFSTEI
+387 TVRDWDVFATES

-409 GADWAGTLD
+409 DGEWNGTLD
-418 AARAQSA
+418 AARAQCV
-425 AARVELRQALHSAR
+425 AARGELRQALHSAR

-451 STLALP
+451 GSLALP
-457 PAANDDAPSLRR
+457 HAEDGDAPSLRR
-469 HAAKRV
+469 HATKRV
-475 RRLFGHLYASP
+475 RRLFGDLYASP

-534 VLGEANDAIVA
+534 VLGEANDTIVA
-545 LHHLEQLAAPPYQ
+545 LHHLEKLAAPPYQ
-558 IGFVRGYGAA
+558 LGFVRGYGAA

-574 RDAEALLASLRPPK
+574 RDAETLLASLRPPK
-588 LDGKAR
+588 LDGKPG

>member
-7 VVLCLSQDGWPVKAS
+7 IVLSLSLEGWPVKGAS
-22 NRTRAAPRDFG
+22 RARGAQRDFG

-52 ERVTIEPCQV
+52 ERVTIEPCQIE
-62 VEAEPSPD
+62 EAERSPG
-70 ASWWTWIESHAH
+70 ASWWTWVESNAH
-82 ERRVVASRTQAFA
+82 GTRVVASRTRTFA

-106 AHAGIVVSALGAGHG
+106 EHAGIVVATPLPVPATAG
-121 AAAVDGTDSPP
+121 AADADAPP
-132 AAGGDAKPVAKSET
+132 AAEIDGVAPNTDE
-146 KSAARS
+146 AR
-152 AAKAAVDAS
+152 AQAS
-161 AGAGA
+161 AL
-166 GSADDAQPGGG
+166 
-177 SRGRPEA
+177 R
-184 AAASAATDAPVAPQP
+184 
-199 AAAPAGRWLVSE
+199 LVSE
-211 RRRGGGADDSGV
+211 RRRGRWADDSGV
-223 VVEMTLDDIALHDGD
+223 VVEMTLDDITLHGGGE
-238 APPRRY
+238 PPHRY

-250 APDWETVEA
+250 APDWETVAA
-259 RSAALRALFAA
+259 RTAALHALFAA

-283 LTSAIDRACAGE
+283 LTSVIDRACAGGPVA
-295 FATAAPV
+295 ATLV
-302 KAQLVDL
+302 KAQPVDL
-309 AGIRSQ
+309 TGIRTQ
-315 RAALFALSGDIA
+315 RAALFALSGDIT

-333 EGGVLDRDDP
+333 ECGVLDRDDP

-362 FPRFADRQW
+362 FPRFTDRQW
-371 QDTFGT
+371 RDTLGV

-382 AALLG
+382 AKLLG
-387 TVRDWDVFSTEI
+387 TVRDWDVFATES

-409 GADWAGTLD
+409 SSDWDGTLD
-418 AARAQSA
+418 AARAQSM

-451 STLALP
+451 SALALP
-457 PAANDDAPSLRR
+457 AADGDDAPSLRR
-469 HAAKRV
+469 HATKRV
-475 RRLFGHLYASP
+475 RRLFGHLYGSP

-534 VLGEANDAIVA
+534 VLGEANDAMVA
-545 LHHLEQLAAPPYQ
+545 LRHLEQLAAPPYQ
-558 IGFVRGYGAA
+558 LGFVRGYGAA

-574 RDAEALLASLRPPK
+574 RDAETLLASLRPPK
-588 LDGKAR
+588 LDGKPG

>member
-7 VVLCLSQDGWPVKAS
+7 IVLSLSLEGWPVKGAS
-22 NRTRAAPRDFG
+22 RARGAQRDFG

-52 ERVTIEPCQV
+52 ERVTIEPCQIE
-62 VEAEPSPD
+62 EAERSPG
-70 ASWWTWIESHAH
+70 ASWWTWVESNAH
-82 ERRVVASRTQAFA
+82 GTRVVASRTQTFA

-106 AHAGIVVSALGAGHG
+106 EHAGIVVATPLPVPATAG
-121 AAAVDGTDSPP
+121 AADADAPP
-132 AAGGDAKPVAKSET
+132 AAEIDGVAPNTDE
-146 KSAARS
+146 AR
-152 AAKAAVDAS
+152 AQAS
-161 AGAGA
+161 AL
-166 GSADDAQPGGG
+166 
-177 SRGRPEA
+177 R
-184 AAASAATDAPVAPQP
+184 
-199 AAAPAGRWLVSE
+199 LVSE
-211 RRRGGGADDSGV
+211 RRRGRWADDSGV
-223 VVEMTLDDIALHDGD
+223 VVEMTLDDITLHGGGE
-238 APPRRY
+238 PPRRY

-250 APDWETVEA
+250 APDWETVAA
-259 RSAALRALFAA
+259 RTAALHALFAA

-283 LTSAIDRACAGE
+283 LTSVIDRACAGGPVA
-295 FATAAPV
+295 ATLV
-302 KAQLVDL
+302 KAQPVDL
-309 AGIRSQ
+309 TGIRTQ
-315 RAALFALSGDIA
+315 RAALFALSGDIT

-333 EGGVLDRDDP
+333 ECGVLDRDDP

-362 FPRFADRQW
+362 FPRFTDRQW
-371 QDTFGT
+371 KDTLGV

-382 AALLG
+382 AKLLG
-387 TVRDWDVFSTEI
+387 TVRDWDVFATES

-409 GADWAGTLD
+409 GSDWDGTLD
-418 AARAQSA
+418 AARAQSM

-451 STLALP
+451 SALALP
-457 PAANDDAPSLRR
+457 AADGDDAPSLRR
-469 HAAKRV
+469 HATKRV
-475 RRLFGHLYASP
+475 RRLFGHLYGSP

-534 VLGEANDAIVA
+534 VLGEANDAMVA

-558 IGFVRGYGAA
+558 LGFVRGYGAA

-574 RDAEALLASLRPPK
+574 RDAETLLASLRPPK
-588 LDGKAR
+588 LDGKPR

>member
-7 VVLCLSQDGWPVKAS
+7 IVLSLSLEGWPVKGAS
-22 NRTRAAPRDFG
+22 RARGAQRDFG

-52 ERVTIEPCQV
+52 ERVTVEPCQIE
-62 VEAEPSPD
+62 EAERSPG
-70 ASWWTWIESHAH
+70 ASWWTWVESNAH
-82 ERRVVASRTQAFA
+82 GTRVVASRTRTFA

-106 AHAGIVVSALGAGHG
+106 EHAGIVVATPLPVPATAR
-121 AAAVDGTDSPP
+121 AADTDAPP
-132 AAGGDAKPVAKSET
+132 AAETDGVAPDTDE
-146 KSAARS
+146 AR
-152 AAKAAVDAS
+152 AQAS
-161 AGAGA
+161 AL
-166 GSADDAQPGGG
+166 
-177 SRGRPEA
+177 R
-184 AAASAATDAPVAPQP
+184 
-199 AAAPAGRWLVSE
+199 LVSE
-211 RRRGGGADDSGV
+211 RRRGRWADDSGV
-223 VVEMTLDDIALHDGD
+223 VVEMTLDDITLHGGGE
-238 APPRRY
+238 PPRRY

-250 APDWETVEA
+250 APDWETVAA
-259 RSAALRALFAA
+259 RTAALHALFAA

-283 LTSAIDRACAGE
+283 LTSVIDRACAGGPVA
-295 FATAAPV
+295 ATLV
-302 KAQLVDL
+302 KAQPVDL
-309 AGIRSQ
+309 TGIRTQ
-315 RAALFALSGDIA
+315 RAALFALSGDIT

-333 EGGVLDRDDP
+333 ECGVLDRDDP

-362 FPRFADRQW
+362 FPRFTDRQW
-371 QDTFGT
+371 KDTLGV

-382 AALLG
+382 AKLLG
-387 TVRDWDVFSTEI
+387 TVRDWDVFATES

-409 GADWAGTLD
+409 SSDWDGTLD
-418 AARAQSA
+418 AARAQSM

-451 STLALP
+451 SALALP
-457 PAANDDAPSLRR
+457 AADGDDAPSLRR
-469 HAAKRV
+469 HATKRV
-475 RRLFGHLYASP
+475 RRLFGHLYGSP

-534 VLGEANDAIVA
+534 VLGEANDAMVA

-558 IGFVRGYGAA
+558 LGFVRGYGAA

-574 RDAEALLASLRPPK
+574 RDAETLLASLRPPK
-588 LDGKAR
+588 LDGKPR

>member
-7 VVLCLSQDGWPVKAS
+7 IVLSLSLEGWPVKGAS
-22 NRTRAAPRDFG
+22 RARGAQRDFG

-52 ERVTIEPCQV
+52 ERVTVEPCQIE
-62 VEAEPSPD
+62 EAERSPG
-70 ASWWTWIESHAH
+70 ASWWTWVESNAH
-82 ERRVVASRTQAFA
+82 GTRVVASRTRTFA

-106 AHAGIVVSALGAGHG
+106 EHAGIVVATPLPVPATAG
-121 AAAVDGTDSPP
+121 AADTDAPP
-132 AAGGDAKPVAKSET
+132 AAETDGVAPDTDE
-146 KSAARS
+146 AR
-152 AAKAAVDAS
+152 AQAS
-161 AGAGA
+161 AL
-166 GSADDAQPGGG
+166 
-177 SRGRPEA
+177 R
-184 AAASAATDAPVAPQP
+184 
-199 AAAPAGRWLVSE
+199 LVSE
-211 RRRGGGADDSGV
+211 RRRGRWADDSGV
-223 VVEMTLDDIALHDGD
+223 VVEMTLDDITLHGGGE
-238 APPRRY
+238 PPRRH

-250 APDWETVEA
+250 APDWETVAA
-259 RSAALRALFAA
+259 RTAALHALFAA

-283 LTSAIDRACAGE
+283 LTSVIDRACAGGPVA
-295 FATAAPV
+295 ATLV
-302 KAQLVDL
+302 KAQPVDL
-309 AGIRSQ
+309 TGIRTQ
-315 RAALFALSGDIA
+315 RAALFALSGDIT

-333 EGGVLDRDDP
+333 ECGVLDRDDP

-362 FPRFADRQW
+362 FPRFTDRQW
-371 QDTFGT
+371 KDTLGV

-382 AALLG
+382 AKLLG
-387 TVRDWDVFSTEI
+387 TVRDWDVFATES

-409 GADWAGTLD
+409 SSDWDGTLD
-418 AARAQSA
+418 AARAQSL

-451 STLALP
+451 SALALP
-457 PAANDDAPSLRR
+457 AADGDDAPSLRR
-469 HAAKRV
+469 HATKRV
-475 RRLFGHLYASP
+475 RRLFGHLYGSP

-534 VLGEANDAIVA
+534 VLGEANDAMVA

-558 IGFVRGYGAA
+558 LGFVRGYGAA

-574 RDAEALLASLRPPK
+574 RDAETLLASLRPPK
-588 LDGKAR
+588 LDGKPR

>member
-7 VVLCLSQDGWPVKAS
+7 IVLSLSLEGWPVKGAS
-22 NRTRAAPRDFG
+22 RARGAQRDFG

-52 ERVTIEPCQV
+52 ERVTIEPCQIE
-62 VEAEPSPD
+62 EAERSPG
-70 ASWWTWIESHAH
+70 ASWWTWVESNAH
-82 ERRVVASRTQAFA
+82 GTRVVASRTRTFA

-106 AHAGIVVSALGAGHG
+106 EHAGIVVATPLPIPATSAAADADAPAADVNGVAPDTDEARAQASAL
-121 AAAVDGTDSPP
+121 
-132 AAGGDAKPVAKSET
+132 
-146 KSAARS
+146 R
-152 AAKAAVDAS
+152 
-161 AGAGA
+161 
-166 GSADDAQPGGG
+166 
-177 SRGRPEA
+177 
-184 AAASAATDAPVAPQP
+184 
-199 AAAPAGRWLVSE
+199 LVSE
-211 RRRGGGADDSGV
+211 RRRGRWADDSGV
-223 VVEMTLDDIALHDGD
+223 VVEMTLDDITLHGGGE
-238 APPRRY
+238 PPRRY

-250 APDWETVEA
+250 APDWETVAA
-259 RSAALRALFAA
+259 RTAALHALFAA

-283 LTSAIDRACAGE
+283 LTSVIDRACAGGPVA
-295 FATAAPV
+295 ATLV
-302 KAQLVDL
+302 KAQPVDL
-309 AGIRSQ
+309 TGIRTQ
-315 RAALFALSGDIA
+315 RAALFALSGDIT

-333 EGGVLDRDDP
+333 ECGVLDRDDP

-362 FPRFADRQW
+362 FPRFTDRQW
-371 QDTFGT
+371 KDTLGV

-382 AALLG
+382 AKLLG
-387 TVRDWDVFSTEI
+387 TVRDWDVFATES

-409 GADWAGTLD
+409 SSDWDGTLD
-418 AARAQSA
+418 AARAQSM

-451 STLALP
+451 SALALP
-457 PAANDDAPSLRR
+457 AADGDDAPSLRR
-469 HAAKRV
+469 HATKRV
-475 RRLFGHLYASP
+475 RRLFGHLYGSP

-534 VLGEANDAIVA
+534 VLGEANDAMVA

-558 IGFVRGYGAA
+558 LGFVRGYGVA

-574 RDAEALLASLRPPK
+574 RDAETLLASLRPPK
-588 LDGKAR
+588 LDGKPR

>member
-7 VVLCLSQDGWPVKAS
+7 IVLSLSLEGWPVKAAS
-22 NRTRAAPRDFG
+22 RARGAQRDFG

-62 VEAEPSPD
+62 EEAEPSPG
-70 ASWWTWIESHAH
+70 ASWWTWVESGAH
-82 ERRVVASRTQAFA
+82 GRRVVASRTKAFA
-95 PGVTQRELFDA
+95 PGVTARELFDA
-106 AHAGIVVSALGAGHG
+106 EHAGIVVAMPLPVPATP
-121 AAAVDGTDSPP
+121 AAADTDAPTGEVDGVAP
-132 AAGGDAKPVAKSET
+132 DATAHS
-146 KSAARS
+146 
-152 AAKAAVDAS
+152 
-161 AGAGA
+161 
-166 GSADDAQPGGG
+166 
-177 SRGRPEA
+177 A
-184 AAASAATDAPVAPQP
+184 AAAQPESSALC
-199 AAAPAGRWLVSE
+199 LVSE
-211 RRRGGGADDSGV
+211 RRRGRWADDSGV
-223 VVEMTLDDIALHDGD
+223 VVEMTLDDVTLHGGGE
-238 APPRRY
+238 PPRRY
-244 VELRLA
+244 VELRLT
-250 APDWETVEA
+250 APDWETFAA
-259 RSAALRALFAA
+259 RTAALHALFAA

-283 LTSAIDRACAGE
+283 LTSVIDRACAGE
-295 FATAAPV
+295 PAAAKPV
-302 KAQLVDL
+302 KAQFVDL
-309 AGIRSQ
+309 AGIRTQ
-315 RAALFALSGDIA
+315 RAALFALSGDIV

-371 QDTFGT
+371 KDTFGV

-387 TVRDWDVFSTEI
+387 TVRDWDVFSTES

-409 GADWAGTLD
+409 GADWNGTLD
-418 AARAQSA
+418 AARAQCV

-451 STLALP
+451 SALALP
-457 PAANDDAPSLRR
+457 PAEGGDAPSLRR
-469 HAAKRV
+469 HATKRV

-518 RRTRTE
+518 RRTRNE

-534 VLGEANDAIVA
+534 VLGEANDTMVA

-558 IGFVRGYGAA
+558 LGFVRGYGAA

-574 RDAEALLASLRPPK
+574 RDAEALLAKLRPPK
-588 LDGKAR
+588 LDGKPR

>member
-7 VVLCLSQDGWPVKAS
+7 IVLSLSLEGWPTKAAG
-22 NRTRAAPRDFG
+22 RARGAQRDFG

-52 ERVTIEPCQV
+52 ERVTIEPCQIE
-62 VEAEPSPD
+62 EAEPSPG
-70 ASWWTWIESHAH
+70 ASWWTWVESNAH
-82 ERRVVASRTQAFA
+82 GRRVVASRTKVFA
-95 PGVTQRELFDA
+95 PGVTARELFDA
-106 AHAGIVVSALGAGHG
+106 EHAGIVVAMPLPVPEAAG
-121 AAAVDGTDSPP
+121 AATGEVDG
-132 AAGGDAKPVAKSET
+132 VAPDT
-146 KSAARS
+146 T
-152 AAKAAVDAS
+152 
-161 AGAGA
+161 
-166 GSADDAQPGGG
+166 
-177 SRGRPEA
+177 GRPEA
-184 AAASAATDAPVAPQP
+184 NMQPESSAL
-199 AAAPAGRWLVSE
+199 RLVSE
-211 RRRGGGADDSGV
+211 RRRGRWADDSGV
-223 VVEMTLDDIALHDGD
+223 VVEMTLDDVTLHRGD
-238 APPRRY
+238 EPPRRY

-250 APDWETVEA
+250 APDWETLAA
-259 RSAALRALFAA
+259 RTAALHALFAA

-283 LTSAIDRACAGE
+283 LTSVIDRACAAE
-295 FATAAPV
+295 PAASGPV
-302 KAQLVDL
+302 KAQPVELTGV
-309 AGIRSQ
+309 RTQ
-315 RAALFALSGDIA
+315 RAALFALSGDIT

-333 EGGVLDRDDP
+333 EGGVLEYDDP

-371 QDTFGT
+371 RDTLGV
-377 DLRWL
+377 DMHWL

-387 TVRDWDVFSTEI
+387 TVRDWDVFATES

-409 GADWAGTLD
+409 DGEWNGTLD
-418 AARAQSA
+418 AARAQCV
-425 AARVELRQALHSAR
+425 AARGELRQALHSAR

-451 STLALP
+451 GLLALP
-457 PAANDDAPSLRR
+457 HAEDDAPSLRR
-469 HAAKRV
+469 HATKRV

-495 RHQVRIDAKRLRYAL
+495 RHRVRIDAKRLRYAL

-545 LHHLEQLAAPPYQ
+545 LRHLEKLAAPPYQ
-558 IGFVRGYGAA
+558 LGFVRGYGAA

-574 RDAEALLASLRPPK
+574 RDAETLLASLRPPK
-588 LDGKAR
+588 LDGKPG